1 MDAIRRHYS
10 GFTLT
15 VHWLTVVMVLAQ
27 VAIVW
32 ISKDFDRPVRGDWMM
47 VHKSIGLTILM
58 VTLARLAVRTKHP
71 ALPLPEQTPGWQ
83 KFAAR
88 GTHVLFYVLLIAMPL
103 GGWIASTA
111 AGRPVEFFFLFTW
124 PDLPFVPASRDLA
137 KGVMEVHE
145 WAGWAMITL
154 IGLHVLGGLKHYLV
168 DKDNVLQRMLPF
180 LPPRNGAA

>member
-1 MDAIRRHYS
+1 MDAVRRRYS

-15 VHWLTVVMVLAQ
+15 VHWLTVVLVLTQ

-71 ALPLPEQTPGWQ
+71 ALPLPETTPNWQ
-83 KFAAR
+83 KLAAR
-88 GTHVLFYVLLIAMPL
+88 GTHGLFYVLLIAMPL
-103 GGWIASTA
+103 AGWIASTA
-111 AGRPVEFFFLFTW
+111 AGRPVQYFFLFTW

-137 KGVMEVHE
+137 GAVMDVHE
-145 WAGWAMITL
+145 WAGWVL
-154 IGLHVLGGLKHYLV
+154 IGLIVLHILGGLKHYLV

-180 LPPRNGAA
+180 LPRNGAA